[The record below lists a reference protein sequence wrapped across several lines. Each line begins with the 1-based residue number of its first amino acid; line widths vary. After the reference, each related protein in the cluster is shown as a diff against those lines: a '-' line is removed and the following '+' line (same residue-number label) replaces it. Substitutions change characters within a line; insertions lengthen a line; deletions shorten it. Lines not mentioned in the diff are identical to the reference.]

1 MASWVLIG
9 FLNISWSHLHDRTFV
24 HSLVLPPAL
33 KFYPPPDRNFL
44 LLQIATFAEGKFN
57 CICRAVVSDF
67 FTAILFGIPAEQ
79 FWWNIDLIVVKSL
92 LLWPWVT
99 LFFYEM
105 KWRSS
110 STVAILSFSVTRTCI
125 AERVWLSI
133 WTGGVPATTT
143 RPSTWSPLSVRCVLI
158 RNALLYDHCTASP
171 VYFVISFFLKGWT
184 SKGRR
189 WEQHIWDS
197 VNATLPSQS
206 SCVIFRFRLWKRG
219 FYHRNFFRQTLL
231 LAPLMAARTV
241 TSWEPCLRAM
251 GSRCPCLLLD
261 SSCHLVKVLIE
272 AQLSAQILAIQYL
285 TILTSKS

>member
-1 MASWVLIG
+1 MKTLARSHFCSLTGFAASTQVLSSTRSQ
-9 FLNISWSHLHDRTFV
+9 LL
-24 HSLVLPPAL
+24 
-33 KFYPPPDRNFL
+33 PPPDCNFCWREVQVYL
-44 LLQIATFAEGKFN
+44 SSCRFRFLQCHPTWHPSWAVLVEYWSN
-57 CICRAVVSDF
+57 CGEKPASVTMSD
-67 FTAILFGIPAEQ
+67 
-79 FWWNIDLIVVKSL
+79 
-92 LLWPWVT
+92 
-99 LFFYEM
+99 
-105 KWRSS
+105 
-110 STVAILSFSVTRTCI
+110 SFSMRWSGDRLQQLLFYPFLWREL
-125 AERVWLSI
+125 ALQRGFDWAFGLGESLQPPPGHRPDHLYLS
-133 WTGGVPATTT
+133 GVFWSEPLCYTTIVLHLQYIL
-143 RPSTWSPLSVRCVLI
+143 LSL
-158 RNALLYDHCTASP
+158 
-171 VYFVISFFLKGWT
+171 FFLKGWT

-219 FYHRNFFRQTLL
+219 FYNQNFFRQTLL

>member
-1 MASWVLIG
+1 MKPLARSHFCSLTGFAASTQVL
-9 FLNISWSHLHDRTFV
+9 SSSR
-24 HSLVLPPAL
+24 SQLP
-33 KFYPPPDRNFL
+33 PPPDCNFCWREVQL
-44 LLQIATFAEGKFN
+44 YLSSCRFRFLHCHPIWHPSWAVLVEYWSN
-57 CICRAVVSDF
+57 CGEKPASVTMSD
-67 FTAILFGIPAEQ
+67 
-79 FWWNIDLIVVKSL
+79 S
-92 LLWPWVT
+92 
-99 LFFYEM
+99 FFYEM

-158 RNALLYDHCTASP
+158 RTALLYDHCTASP

-219 FYHRNFFRQTLL
+219 FYNRNFFRQTLL